1 MTLSVGT
8 GWREPLH
15 PFPSFSMDPFRDNV
29 LGSFKWF
36 CWQSKH
42 FHLRI
47 SWIVVSVLLVLDLR
61 WHVKKMCFLWRPVTE
76 HDQTVLRPTEQESD
90 ILEVSPGKQTFKLAC
105 AQHAFTRCAF
115 FILHIR
121 NAFAIAST
129 PRTARREFG
138 RGNSQI
144 WLFCAFALAG
154 TRSADHHFREHGRG
168 LSLLWN
174 GTSVALTQ
182 KILEH
187 RTYWQFSGYWL
198 SFKVQLCNVDVLW
211 KQQDLHRKHPKSS
224 SLNVDGALT
233 GSNPQSLSS
242 WLVPLLDRS
251 IQTLEAAKAA
261 KIKVAN
267 VHAGLSVP
275 RSSCHGVLDS
285 VWPFA
290 LCDWSRTSCR
300 M

>member
-42 FHLRI
+42 FHLRV

-90 ILEVSPGKQTFKLAC
+90 ILEVLPGKQTFKLAC

-138 RGNSQI
+138 WGNSQI

-187 RTYWQFSGYWL
+187 CTYWQFSGYCPLKFNCAMSMCSESSKICTESTRSHQAWMWMERWQDRTHNH
-198 SFKVQLCNVDVLW
+198 FPVDLYHCW
-211 KQQDLHRKHPKSS
+211 TEAFRHLRPQKQQ
-224 SLNVDGALT
+224 
-233 GSNPQSLSS
+233 
-242 WLVPLLDRS
+242 RS
-251 IQTLEAAKAA
+251 
-261 KIKVAN
+261 
-267 VHAGLSVP
+267 
-275 RSSCHGVLDS
+275 R
-285 VWPFA
+285 
-290 LCDWSRTSCR
+290 
-300 M
+300 